1 MSTGG
6 DPSAT
11 TFGTQVPAVPSCNQP
26 HSVKYKHGWPG
37 LFTGENQS
45 KAMQRALSDL
55 NSRGLKVTAA
65 TSDQWSFWKRL
76 GFAYLQSSHLG
87 SSCAH

>member
-37 LFTGENQS
+37 LVHRREPKPGY
-45 KAMQRALSDL
+45 
-55 NSRGLKVTAA
+55 AA
-65 TSDQWSFWKRL
+65 STERPEWPRL
-76 GFAYLQSSHLG
+76 ESYSGNF
-87 SSCAH
+87 